1 VVYKY
6 FGRSNVRIFLDTAN
20 IEEIR
25 QAARLGVISGVTTN
39 PSLMMR
45 AGRSDYKEVT
55 QEICYIVQGHV
66 SAEVTALEADEMVEQ
81 ALEIAQWS
89 PYVAI
94 KIPATAEGL
103 QAISTLFELEVDP
116 DDICRGCAWQG
127 RCDTDPDLA
136 HDLALTWGIRTNA
149 TLAFS
154 ANQSLLAA
162 LAGASFVSIFVGRL
176 DDAGN
181 DGMEVVADAV
191 DIFDTHGLDAQ
202 IIAASIRHPMHI
214 TEAARLGTHIAT
226 VPYDVLMKAIKHPLT
241 DAGVERFLADWEE
254 VKRKT

>member
-1 VVYKY
+1 V
-6 FGRSNVRIFLDTAN
+6 NIFLDTAK

-25 QAARLGVISGVTTN
+25 EAAKLGVIGGVTTN

-55 QEICYIVQGHV
+55 QEICYIVQGPV
-66 SAEVTALEADEMVEQ
+66 SAEVTALEADEMVAQ

-89 PYVAI
+89 PHVVV
-94 KIPATAEGL
+94 KKPVTAEGL
-103 QAISTLFELEVDP
+103 KAISILFQSEVDP
-116 DDICRGCAWQG
+116 ANICQSCAWLGQ
-127 RCDTDPDLA
+127 CDTDADLA

-154 ANQSLLAA
+154 ANQALLAA
-162 LAGASFVSIFVGRL
+162 LAGATFVSIFVGRL

-181 DGMEVVADAV
+181 DGMEVVADTV
-191 DIFDTHGLDAQ
+191 EIFDTHGLSAQ
-202 IIAASIRHPMHI
+202 IIVASIRHPMHI
-214 TEAARLGTHIAT
+214 AEAALLGADVAT
-226 VPYDVLMKAIKHPLT
+226 VPYAVLMKAVEHPLT
-241 DAGVERFLADWEE
+241 DVGIERFMADWQE

>member
-1 VVYKY
+1 VE
-6 FGRSNVRIFLDTAN
+6 IFLDTAK

-25 QAARLGVISGVTTN
+25 EAAELGVISGVTTN

-55 QEICYIVQGHV
+55 QEVCYIVQGPV

-81 ALEIAQWS
+81 AREIAQWS
-89 PYVAI
+89 PHVVI
-94 KIPATAEGL
+94 KIPVTAEGL

-116 DDICRGCAWQG
+116 ASICQGCAWRGQ
-127 RCDTDPDLA
+127 CDTDPDFA

-162 LAGASFVSIFVGRL
+162 LAGATFVSIFVGRL

-181 DGMEVVADAV
+181 DGMQVVADTV
-191 DIFDTHGLDAQ
+191 EIFETYGLDAQ

-214 TEAARLGTHIAT
+214 VEAALLGADIAT
-226 VPYDVLMKAIKHPLT
+226 VPHAVLMQAIKHPLT
-241 DAGVERFLADWEE
+241 DVGVERFMADWAA

>member
-1 VVYKY
+1 MEIY
-6 FGRSNVRIFLDTAN
+6 LDTAN

-25 QAARLGVISGVTTN
+25 QASELGVISGVTTN

-66 SAEVTALEADEMVEQ
+66 SAEVTALEADKMVDQ
-81 ALEIAQWS
+81 ALEIARWS
-89 PYVAI
+89 PHVAI
-94 KIPATAEGL
+94 KIPVTAEGL
-103 QAISTLFELEVDP
+103 KAISALFDLEVDP
-116 DDICRGCAWQG
+116 DNICQGCAWRGQ
-127 RCDTDPDLA
+127 CDTNPDLA

-154 ANQSLLAA
+154 ANQALLAA

-181 DGMEVVADAV
+181 DRMGVVADTAE
-191 DIFDTHGLDAQ
+191 IFDTYGLDAQ

-214 TEAARLGTHIAT
+214 TEAALLGADIAT
-226 VPYDVLMKAIKHPLT
+226 VPYDVLMKAIQHPLT
-241 DAGVERFLADWEE
+241 DVGIERFMADWAE
-254 VKRKT
+254 VSKRS

>member
-1 VVYKY
+1 MEIY
-6 FGRSNVRIFLDTAN
+6 LDTAN
-20 IEEIR
+20 IGEIR
-25 QAARLGVISGVTTN
+25 QASELGVISGVTTN

-55 QEICYIVQGHV
+55 QEICYIVQGPV
-66 SAEVTALEADEMVEQ
+66 SAEVTSLEADEMVAQ

-94 KIPATAEGL
+94 KIPVTAEGL
-103 QAISTLFELEVDP
+103 KAISALSDLEVDP
-116 DDICRGCAWQG
+116 GSICQGCAWQG
-127 RCDTDPDLA
+127 QCGTDPDVA

-154 ANQSLLAA
+154 ANQALLTA

-176 DDAGN
+176 DDTGN
-181 DGMEVVADAV
+181 DGMGVVADTV
-191 DIFDTHGLDAQ
+191 EIFETYGLDAQ

-214 TEAARLGTHIAT
+214 TEAALLGADIAT
-226 VPYDVLMKAIKHPLT
+226 VPHAVLMKALEHPLT
-241 DAGVERFLADWEE
+241 DVGVERFMADWA
-254 VKRKT
+254 KNQT